1 MVNVTTQINIR
12 RPVHEVADYASD
24 PNNAPSWY
32 KNIKAVE
39 WSTPQPLTKGSK
51 IAFKARFLGRELA
64 YVYEI
69 AELVPGQ
76 RLVMRTA
83 DGPFP
88 METVY
93 TWEPLGDG
101 STRMTLA
108 NSGDPSGFSRLFA
121 PFVSMA
127 MRRANNKDLQ
137 SLKNIL
143 EDSSNSV

>member
-1 MVNVTTQINIR
+1 VVR
-12 RPVHEVADYASD
+12 AFSAYLG
-24 PNNAPSWY
+24 AP
-32 KNIKAVE
+32 
-39 WSTPQPLTKGSK
+39 
-51 IAFKARFLGRELA
+51 
-64 YVYEI
+64 VYEI
-69 AELVPGQ
+69 AELVSGQ

-101 STRMTLA
+101 STRMTLT

-127 MRRANNKDLQ
+127 IRRANNKDLQ

-143 EDSSNSV
+143 EESSSPV